1 MNNNK
6 SGQQVS
12 IPHKKLINFLF
23 YTKILA
29 SIEDSNEVNLIDSG
43 SGLKL
48 FFPPV

>member
-1 MNNNK
+1 MNNYK

-12 IPHKKLINFLF
+12 IPHKKLANFLF

-29 SIEDSNEVNLIDSG
+29 SLEDSNEVDLIDSG
-43 SGLKL
+43 SVHKL